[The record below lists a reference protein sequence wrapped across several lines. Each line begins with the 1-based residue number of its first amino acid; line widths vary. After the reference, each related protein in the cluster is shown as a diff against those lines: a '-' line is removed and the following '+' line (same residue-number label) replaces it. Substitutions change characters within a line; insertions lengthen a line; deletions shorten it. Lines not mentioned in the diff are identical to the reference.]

1 MVKYQ
6 DWKMSGKA
14 ADVQKQTLKN
24 LKKAW
29 RAIAKDC
36 FKNTRNSL
44 EGKRK

>member
-1 MVKYQ
+1 
-6 DWKMSGKA
+6 MSGKA

-29 RAIAKDC
+29 RATAKDC